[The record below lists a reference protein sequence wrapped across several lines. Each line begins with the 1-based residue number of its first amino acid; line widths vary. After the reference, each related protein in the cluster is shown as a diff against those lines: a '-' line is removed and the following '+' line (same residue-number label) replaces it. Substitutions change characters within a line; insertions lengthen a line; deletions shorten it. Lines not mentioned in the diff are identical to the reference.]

1 MMNPD
6 PMAGGGFAL
15 QIPTPAA
22 PERLLIVEDEP
33 RLRQV
38 CAMLLAR
45 EGREIVQCGS
55 GEEALARLAEHDF
68 DVVLLDLNLPDICGI
83 EVLKRLYGRALTASV
98 IVVSADNQI
107 DSAIQALRHGAT
119 DFIRKP
125 YKPEHLERTV
135 DNALHRRRLERS
147 HAFMTSRLEQSERL
161 HRFLVEESP
170 DIIYTLDDEG
180 RFMFVSKRV
189 ETLLGFSS
197 KDLVGQHYSTLVRE
211 EDREKAQ
218 YAFNERRTGERA
230 SSNVEIRLQR
240 DDGSSYRHFENR
252 FIVTML
258 SASGLYDG
266 GDGNRPQRFIGTYGV
281 ARDITDRKR
290 ADDVI
295 SFYAYHDQLTSLP
308 NRTLFGDRLTLA
320 LHHAGRN
327 KTCLGVVFVDLDRFK
342 LVNDTYGHGEGD
354 RLLKGFAERLSGLLR
369 SADTLARQGGDEF
382 TIILPDLARTEDAAF
397 IADKIIDSMRK
408 PFKVA
413 GQDFIASVSIGIAG
427 YPRDGETPE
436 TLMRHAD
443 LAMYSVKKN
452 GKNGFAFYTNA
463 MSQGHGDR
471 IALENDLRRAAER
484 GELELFYQPQV
495 SAARRRMLGVEA
507 LLRWHHPTLGV
518 IDPPRFL
525 ALAEDAGFIH
535 LVSDW
540 VLDEACCQIARWHA
554 ANHRGLRMSVNLSPR
569 EFERD
574 DIVDRVTAAI
584 RAHGLPAGTLEVEI
598 TENLLLQDVE
608 RVIDKVRT
616 LRGRGVRVAI
626 DDFGTRYSSLNYL
639 RQFPVSSIKID
650 QSFIRDLGSDVG
662 AAAIVSAFIGIA
674 EGFDLQLIAEGVET
688 DIQVASLRRLGC
700 DTMQGYH
707 FARPMDAASLHDMLL
722 AYPVTASQEN

>member
-1 MMNPD
+1 MNPD
-6 PMAGGGFAL
+6 PRAGGSLAVEV
-15 QIPTPAA
+15 PTPA

-33 RLRQV
+33 RLRQGS
-38 CAMLLAR
+38 AMLLSR
-45 EGREIVQCGS
+45 EGREIIQCGS

-68 DVVLLDLNLPDICGI
+68 DVVLLDLNLPDINGI
-83 EVLKRLYGRALTASV
+83 EVLKRLHGLALTAAV
-98 IVVSADNQI
+98 IVVSADTQI
-107 DSAIQALRHGAT
+107 NSAIEALRHGAT
-119 DFIRKP
+119 EFIRKP
-125 YKPEHLERTV
+125 YKPEFLERTV
-135 DNALHRRRLERS
+135 DNALHRRSLERS

-180 RFMFVSKRV
+180 RFMFISRRV
-189 ETLLGFSS
+189 ETLLGFAS
-197 KDLVGQHYSTLVRE
+197 KDLIGQHYSVLVRE

-240 DDGSSYRHFENR
+240 EDGNGYLHFENR
-252 FIVTML
+252 FIVTLL
-258 SASGLYDG
+258 SASGLYEG
-266 GDGNRPQRFIGTYGV
+266 SDGNRPQRFIGTYGV

-290 ADDVI
+290 AEEVI
-295 SFYAYHDQLTSLP
+295 SFYAYHDQLTNLP
-308 NRTLFGDRLTLA
+308 NRTLFSDRLELA
-320 LHHAGRN
+320 LRHASRN
-327 KTCLGVVFVDLDRFK
+327 KSMVAIIFIDLDRFK

-354 RLLKGFAERLSGLLR
+354 RLLKGFAERLSALLR

-382 TIILPDLARTEDAAF
+382 TIIVPDLARIEDASH
-397 IADKIIDSMRK
+397 IADKIVDAMRK
-408 PFKVA
+408 PFSVA

-436 TLMRHAD
+436 ALMRHAD

-452 GKNGFAFYTNA
+452 GKNAFAYFTTE

-471 IALENDLRRAAER
+471 IALENDLRRAGER
-484 GELELFYQPQV
+484 GELELVYQPQV

-507 LLRWHHPTLGV
+507 LLRWRHPTLGV

-540 VLDEACCQIARWHA
+540 VLDEACRQIARWHSA
-554 ANHRGLRMSVNLSPR
+554 DHRGLRMSVNLSPR

-574 DIVDRVTAAI
+574 DVVDRVTAAI
-584 RAHGLPAGTLEVEI
+584 KAHGLPAGTLEVEI

-639 RQFPVSSIKID
+639 RHFPVSSIKID
-650 QSFIRDLGSDVG
+650 QSFIRSLGNDVG
-662 AAAIVSAFIGIA
+662 AASIVSAFIGIA
-674 EGFDLQLIAEGVET
+674 EGFDLQLVAEGVET
-688 DIQVASLRRLGC
+688 DVQVASLRSLGC

-707 FARPMDAASLHDMLL
+707 FARPLAAAAVQDMLL
-722 AYPVTASQEN
+722 AYPATLD